1 MGKSPRTSSVQR
13 RAQKRTKY
21 SRDRIRTYLQLKN
34 YAQEVGEHQWGS
46 G

>member
-1 MGKSPRTSSVQR
+1 MQYALARVHTQR

-34 YAQEVGEHQWGS
+34 YAQEVGEHQ
-46 G
+46 